1 MNFQKVQKNYAQILV
16 QLKES
21 LIVWKKNILETLSKK
36 NYHHKI
42 RIYLISEKYLEDYEK
57 YIINTLDINNLLKIN
72 NIFAETYN
80 LYSQLFNSNFNNKT
94 TLPKIFPL
102 NEINYKFFKELA
114 INKDNNNI
122 QVINHFIGEF
132 KELFFQ
138 ITLANGFYLFYFVY
152 NGNLRQGFLKINDI
166 NIMYEFEQNGPVFFA
181 KNKTGKLLDDNEIFY
196 FENNFQ
202 LYILR
207 KTEIN
212 IEKTKK
218 ELEKINQRKLSNSS
232 KLVNNQLIQSTFI
245 NLVNSKKLDKLTNI
259 FNSNNKKK
267 LLKKCTVGKEN
278 LQFEDE
284 NEDENQV
291 KLSVIKIKSN
301 YLTDGSVEDNSDDVY
316 LTTSMF
322 MDKSYIKRHSSIISD
337 DDSPQGLIGL
347 QNIGATCYM
356 NATLQCF
363 SNTHYLRDEFLKA
376 DFYSNLSNNQ
386 PKYKLSFALADVLR
400 NLWLKYDDKKSYP
413 PENFKKLISEMNP
426 LFRGIQANDPKDL
439 ILFMLETMHSELKT
453 INKDII
459 VNNNFIPNEH
469 NLFEVYQDFANYY
482 LSKNKSIIF
491 DIFYG
496 CTNIVTSCVICKS
509 EIHNVQVNNIL
520 FFPLEEV
527 RKYKNKDSN
536 TPVNLIDCF
545 EYNRRCD
552 TYPSYYCN
560 SCNNNNSTAISF
572 TRYLYSPKVLI
583 INLNRGKG
591 IQYNVKI
598 NFEEYIDIRNFV
610 YCIKSP
616 YKYELMGVICHF
628 GESSMSGHFIA
639 FCKHF
644 TLKGDKWYKFNDAFV
659 EECTFNDVKTS
670 GMPYVLF
677 YSFLNVDES

>member
-57 YIINTLDINNLLKIN
+57 YIINTLDINNLVKIN
-72 NIFAETYN
+72 TIFAETYN

-138 ITLANGFYLFYFVY
+138 ITLANGFYLFYFDY

-245 NLVNSKKLDKLTNI
+245 NSVNPKKSDKITNI

-267 LLKKCTVGKEN
+267 LLKKCTIGKEN
-278 LQFEDE
+278 LHFDDE

-301 YLTDGSVEDNSDDVY
+301 YLTDGSVSKINDIDININELERQLKEEKEKNKNLIIENKNLKEKIITLNKENDQ
-316 LTTSMF
+316 
-322 MDKSYIKRHSSIISD
+322 IK
-337 DDSPQGLIGL
+337 
-347 QNIGATCYM
+347 
-356 NATLQCF
+356 
-363 SNTHYLRDEFLKA
+363 E
-376 DFYSNLSNNQ
+376 
-386 PKYKLSFALADVLR
+386 
-400 NLWLKYDDKKSYP
+400 
-413 PENFKKLISEMNP
+413 
-426 LFRGIQANDPKDL
+426 
-439 ILFMLETMHSELKT
+439 LEKT
-453 INKDII
+453 INKLNIELDKIKELKQKLENDLTQKDKEIQKLLSQIKNKKDYYDISSLKPDDKIIGVNFVSMGSNDIGHYNLVGKSRDLFVRLEERLYEDFPQFKNYETYFEVNGKRIKRFQTLEQNKIKNNDII
-459 VNNNFIPNEH
+459 NIFI
-469 NLFEVYQDFANYY
+469 
-482 LSKNKSIIF
+482 I
-491 DIFYG
+491 
-496 CTNIVTSCVICKS
+496 
-509 EIHNVQVNNIL
+509 
-520 FFPLEEV
+520 EE
-527 RKYKNKDSN
+527 
-536 TPVNLIDCF
+536 
-545 EYNRRCD
+545 
-552 TYPSYYCN
+552 
-560 SCNNNNSTAISF
+560 
-572 TRYLYSPKVLI
+572 
-583 INLNRGKG
+583 
-591 IQYNVKI
+591 
-598 NFEEYIDIRNFV
+598 
-610 YCIKSP
+610 
-616 YKYELMGVICHF
+616 
-628 GESSMSGHFIA
+628 
-639 FCKHF
+639 
-644 TLKGDKWYKFNDAFV
+644 
-659 EECTFNDVKTS
+659 
-670 GMPYVLF
+670 
-677 YSFLNVDES
+677 